1 MHNFTSKF
9 SKNLINVF
17 GVPPAQRSQHDLEEI
32 MKLTKDIKFLK
43 SISEQRNS
51 DRIHWECCRVMTLE
65 IYNPEEPVINFGEVG
80 DKFYIIIK
88 GKVGIYVPSK
98 TRKKGFLSSP
108 IASRNT
114 QRPSALIIPPVGHE
128 LQAQLDIQKS
138 PFLIRRPS
146 VIDMEFLESIGQI
159 EEFKEI
165 RTLYDGDSFGELALL
180 SNKPRS
186 ATVKCK
192 EVSYFAILTQKD
204 YKRILRTDAEKSIHD
219 RVEFLKGLP
228 IFALTNHTTLKNLAY
243 MMTENTFRKNQ
254 VLYSEGSP
262 AEYIYFIKSGEFK
275 LTVKEDIEVPSIFN
289 ESSLLKLKHLRKKN
303 RKVDFQMVI
312 KGKGEMFGQE
322 ELVDDHNKRNRI
334 CTCVSTFGQVYMAHI
349 NDVKNRPACQM
360 IINSIRQRYE
370 IETERNTDRLVSLR
384 TIENLKHNFSKKDR
398 QDISGDIQN
407 YLSKMSQRPNPP
419 IIVSPHHDYK
429 TENILESKRKKLHS
443 RLRLASDSGLCIE
456 ITKNVRMSASQ
467 ASLKSSAKD
476 HMFSNSSMVK
486 NILKKSGISGL
497 FKENCRE
504 IVESP
509 LRPEIHHCRNKSYR
523 ATLITLQA
531 D

>member
-1 MHNFTSKF
+1 M
-9 SKNLINVF
+9 NVF
-17 GVPPAQRSQHDLEEI
+17 RVPPAQRSQHDLEEI

-65 IYNPEEPVINFGEVG
+65 IYNPEEAVINFGEVG

-98 TRKKGFLSSP
+98 TSKKGPQSSP
-108 IASRNT
+108 LVSRNGL
-114 QRPSALIIPPVGHE
+114 RPPALMIPHVKND
-128 LQAQLDIQKS
+128 LQAKEETEKS

-186 ATVKCK
+186 ATVKCT
-192 EVSYFAILTQKD
+192 ETSYFAVLTQKD

-219 RVEFLKGLP
+219 RVEFLKSLP

-243 MMTENTFRKNQ
+243 LMTENTFRKKQ
-254 VLYSEGSP
+254 VLYTEGSP

-275 LTVKEDIEVPSIFN
+275 LTVKEDIRVPSIFD
-289 ESSLLKLKHLRKKN
+289 EASLLKLKHLRKKN
-303 RKVDFQMVI
+303 RKVDFQVVI

-322 ELVDDHNKRNRI
+322 ELVDEHIKRNRT

-349 NDVKNRPACQM
+349 NV
-360 IINSIRQRYE
+360 
-370 IETERNTDRLVSLR
+370 
-384 TIENLKHNFSKKDR
+384 
-398 QDISGDIQN
+398 
-407 YLSKMSQRPNPP
+407 
-419 IIVSPHHDYK
+419 
-429 TENILESKRKKLHS
+429 
-443 RLRLASDSGLCIE
+443 
-456 ITKNVRMSASQ
+456 
-467 ASLKSSAKD
+467 
-476 HMFSNSSMVK
+476 
-486 NILKKSGISGL
+486 
-497 FKENCRE
+497 
-504 IVESP
+504 
-509 LRPEIHHCRNKSYR
+509 
-523 ATLITLQA
+523 
-531 D
+531 